1 MDRHRHR
8 PVFHILG
15 FSLLLGGAAAPAAA
29 QPGSGHGE
37 AVPVTGKIVGTVY
50 DRDSRAPLVGGQ
62 VIVDGTNLGNITN
75 DDGHYFI
82 NGVPVGVQRIR
93 SEYLGYE
100 SLSQDLRILAGQT
113 ATVDFAMASELVAAD
128 AIVAVVEREPIPLKA
143 VERGYTT
150 VSVLPTHIP
159 DPVPVTSC
167 EPTVT
172 LHGSYIVEGEWQ
184 LQVSVGR
191 LRCGDQVVE
200 CRPVV
205 VQSPAMAA
213 ADGAVGSTVQ

>member
-1 MDRHRHR
+1 MGRHRHR
-8 PVFHILG
+8 HAFHVLG
-15 FSLLLGGAAAPAAA
+15 LGLLLGGAAVPAAA
-29 QPGSGHGE
+29 QSGNGHGE

-50 DRDSRAPLVGGQ
+50 DRENRAPLIGGQ

-128 AIVAVVEREPIPLKA
+128 VIVAVVEREPIPLKP
-143 VERGYTT
+143 VQRGYTT

-159 DPVPVTSC
+159 EPVPVGQC

-172 LHGSYIVEGEWQ
+172 VHGSYILEGEWQ

-191 LRCGDQVVE
+191 LRCGNQVVE

-205 VQSPAMAA
+205 AQSPVVAVVEGAA
-213 ADGAVGSTVQ
+213 GAAQ